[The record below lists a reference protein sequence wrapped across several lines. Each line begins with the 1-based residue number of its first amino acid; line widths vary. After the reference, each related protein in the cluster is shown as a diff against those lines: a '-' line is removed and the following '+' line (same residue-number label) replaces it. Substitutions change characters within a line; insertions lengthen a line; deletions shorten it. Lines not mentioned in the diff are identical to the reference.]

1 VELDSHQS
9 LLESLYKNNAGL
21 FDIGDVEAPTFCL
34 RQRIVVQEFHGVLPA
49 LMRPSAQATFY
60 CNRFS
65 ACRTDFSG
73 TLRKTNFRP
82 RRKTAIGMYVEC
94 WVKYRNSE
102 GGEMTR
108 EQQITAAWM
117 LLQEV
122 QLDPRSYTA
131 RGRQQVR
138 ETARISCSLPA
149 DVVKRL
155 DSLGNARSHHV
166 EKALK
171 LYLLLMEGKGLSSE
185 PSSTT
190 RKNNSLR

>member
-1 VELDSHQS
+1 LDSHDIVS
-9 LLESLYKNNAGL
+9 DGFYGHRTRLL
-21 FDIGDVEAPTFCL
+21 DIGRFESRISCP
-34 RQRIVVQEFHGVLPA
+34 RQGVVVQEPNNALPA
-49 LMRPSAQATFY
+49 TTRCQSDNIFNCKRCSVCRSGFARPSREP
-60 CNRFS
+60 N
-65 ACRTDFSG
+65 
-73 TLRKTNFRP
+73 LRLRP
-82 RRKTAIGMYVEC
+82 GNTVGMYVERDEI
-94 WVKYRNSE
+94 KNLG

-108 EQQITAAWM
+108 QEQIRAAWM

-149 DVVKRL
+149 DVVRRL

-171 LYLLLMEGKGLSSE
+171 LYLLLIEDKGLSVE
-185 PSSTT
+185 ESSKT
-190 RKNNSLR
+190 RKNDSLL